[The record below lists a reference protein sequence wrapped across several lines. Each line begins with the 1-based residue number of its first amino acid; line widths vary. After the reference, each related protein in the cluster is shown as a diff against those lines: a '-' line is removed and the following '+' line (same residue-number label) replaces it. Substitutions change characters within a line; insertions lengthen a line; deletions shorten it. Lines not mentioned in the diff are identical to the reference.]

1 MDIGYDIQPW
11 ETTIVYSVYN
21 ISNSKEERGGN
32 ADEKSE
38 FRKYGKT
45 GSGYCHGM
53 YAHERT
59 DRKRSGEA
67 G

>member
-1 MDIGYDIQPW
+1 MITQPW
-11 ETTIVYSVYN
+11 ETTIVYQRLH

-45 GSGYCHGM
+45 GFRLLSWDVC
-53 YAHERT
+53 A
-59 DRKRSGEA
+59 
-67 G
+67 

>member
-1 MDIGYDIQPW
+1 M
-11 ETTIVYSVYN
+11 
-21 ISNSKEERGGN
+21 K
-32 ADEKSE
+32 KSE

>member
-1 MDIGYDIQPW
+1 MKKVNFGS
-11 ETTIVYSVYN
+11 T
-21 ISNSKEERGGN
+21 
-32 ADEKSE
+32 
-38 FRKYGKT
+38 GKT